1 MQKISIEVYG
11 LLASLDCYIIDLYL
25 KIRLI
30 TWLKQALK
38 HTRKKLKELT
48 RNVVLPFTPAET
60 VLSLSDTKLMC

>member
-1 MQKISIEVYG
+1 M
-11 LLASLDCYIIDLYL
+11 
-25 KIRLI
+25 RLI